1 MDFIGLAV
9 QIISGAVGGN
19 AAGTLSKQ
27 GMGPV
32 LNSVLGG
39 VGGVVLGQVLA
50 AVTGDQSLS
59 QAGAEGSLDLP
70 VIISS
75 VIGGGAGGAVLTW
88 VVGFV
93 KSKMQPH

>member
-1 MDFIGLAV
+1 MDFISLAI

-19 AAGTLSKQ
+19 AAGSMSKQ

-50 AVTGDQSLS
+50 ALTGDQSLA
-59 QAGAEGSLDLP
+59 QAGTDGSLDLP
-70 VIISS
+70 AILSS

-88 VVGFV
+88 VIGFI
-93 KSKMQPH
+93 KNKMQAQ

>member
-1 MDFIGLAV
+1 MDFIGLII

-19 AAGTLSKQ
+19 AAGGLSKQ
-27 GMGPV
+27 SLGPL

-50 AVTGDQSLS
+50 ALSGDQSLA
-59 QAGAEGSLDLP
+59 QPGTDGSLDLP
-70 VIISS
+70 AILSS

-88 VVGFV
+88 VVGFI
-93 KSKMQPH
+93 KNKMQPH